1 MKKRILAI
9 ICLCSFLFGGCFNYK
24 DIDKV
29 IFATAVIIDIDEN
42 KNTLL
47 YVEGFRAKKEQSDSI
62 QGQRLILKGKGKTVF
77 EAVRN
82 LASITSFKV
91 NYGQNKVLMFTERT
105 LKYGLD
111 NFTDFFDRD
120 EETLLKPYIVM
131 LNGEPEKI
139 LTCELKSEQYIGTF
153 IDQLVKN
160 IKTSSRVTLSSFN
173 EYLNKKNFINN
184 CNIIPII
191 GLSKEKVGAGDSL
204 QIMGDAVI
212 KDEKLVAGIELNE
225 GQGYN
230 FLMNNIKSGSLEVT
244 NPKEKDKFVS
254 LEIRNSKTN
263 TKLKKE
269 GDKIILDKY
278 IDVSVILSEIQK
290 ELVVDDKT
298 LLELKSYA
306 EKNIK
311 MYSISIF
318 NKFKE
323 KGIDIFNIGED
334 VYRKYGI
341 NMGDNSI
348 KNAQL
353 KLSVNVNINAFGQK
367 KSFPNISK

>member
-9 ICLCSFLFGGCFNYK
+9 ICLCSFLLGGCFNYK

-29 IFATAVIIDIDEN
+29 IFATAVIVDIDEN

-47 YVEGFRAKKEQSDSI
+47 YVEGFRANKEQSNSI
-62 QGQRLILKGKGKTVF
+62 QGQRLVLKGKGKTVF

-105 LKYGLD
+105 MKYGLD

-120 EETLLKPYIVM
+120 EEALLRPYIVM
-131 LNGEPEKI
+131 LNGDPQKI

-184 CNIIPII
+184 CNVIPII
-191 GLSKEKVGAGDSL
+191 GLSKEKIGPGDSL

-212 KDEKLVAGIELNE
+212 KDEKLVAGIEINE

-254 LEIRNSKTN
+254 LEIRNSKTK
-263 TKLKKE
+263 TKIKKE
-269 GDKIILDKY
+269 GDKIILDKD
-278 IDVSVILSEIQK
+278 INVRVLLSEIQK
-290 ELVVDDKT
+290 ELVVEDR
-298 LLELKSYA
+298 KS
-306 EKNIK
+306 
-311 MYSISIF
+311 
-318 NKFKE
+318 
-323 KGIDIFNIGED
+323 
-334 VYRKYGI
+334 V
-341 NMGDNSI
+341 
-348 KNAQL
+348 
-353 KLSVNVNINAFGQK
+353 V
-367 KSFPNISK
+367 